1 MSAASRSLSALGGLF
16 LLLLVVSLFV
26 VPAVQTLVDPDDADF
41 PGGRW
46 GIAIMLLGFA
56 SVPGTG
62 AVMLLRRAI
71 RGAASD
77 SVATA
82 PAPIRPQTDAPV
94 SPAAA
99 LPVERAPAIA
109 AARPS
114 PESTLAVAS
123 APPLAP
129 ASAPPGSDA
138 RPAPTW
144 IERVRP
150 IVANLLL
157 TSFGRGVLTAAVSVP
172 MMIAWPQAAP
182 NIGPMALT
190 IFSIV
195 DPLPMA
201 ARASWWRNAF
211 ISGTVW
217 FVLFIVIA
225 AATDIV
231 SDQPDVQIGFILPL
245 MAYPAAMALSSVIRL
260 LQWLSS

>member
-26 VPAVQTLVDPDDADF
+26 VPAVQTLVDPDDIDF

-46 GIAIMLLGFA
+46 GVAIMLFGFA
-56 SVPGTG
+56 AVPGTG
-62 AVMLLRRAI
+62 AMMLLRRAI
-71 RGAASD
+71 RGGAPGSET
-77 SVATA
+77 VE
-82 PAPIRPQTDAPV
+82 PAPIQSQTEALLT
-94 SPAAA
+94 PAAPP
-99 LPVERAPAIA
+99 PVELAPPIPGAS
-109 AARPS
+109 PS
-114 PESTLAVAS
+114 DSTPGVAS
-123 APPLAP
+123 ESPLSRAGAPERADAQRKA
-129 ASAPPGSDA
+129 ASIA
-138 RPAPTW
+138 
-144 IERVRP
+144 RVRP
-150 IVANLLL
+150 IVARLLL
-157 TSFGRGVLTAAVSVP
+157 TSFSRGALTALVSVP

-201 ARASWWRNAF
+201 VRPSWWRHAF

-217 FVLFIVIA
+217 FVLFIIIA